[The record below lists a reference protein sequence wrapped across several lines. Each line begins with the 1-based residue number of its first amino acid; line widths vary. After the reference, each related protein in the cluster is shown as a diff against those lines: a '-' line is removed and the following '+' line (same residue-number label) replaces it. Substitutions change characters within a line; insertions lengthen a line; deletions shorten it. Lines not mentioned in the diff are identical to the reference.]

1 MGWFGIT
8 TSKDSRE
15 SAYNGGEKH
24 FRDVLENQVNDDN
37 WMYVMDPRVD
47 FNTGSTLFVRQGEIA
62 ILENNA
68 ELSSVFEPS
77 RYTLTT
83 ENYPIISRF
92 RNMLTG
98 GISAYSCRIHYFR
111 TGISKS
117 IFWGVGDIRIYDS
130 QNRYAKLGAA
140 GTYRY
145 KIDNPGVFIKNV
157 VCRNEFVNQE
167 KVLEYLETQI
177 ASIAKQHLSNYL
189 KQHRDSLLEAVNE
202 VIDIA
207 NYISPNLEDALD
219 EFGLSLNNFVVEA
232 VNFTNSYE
240 EEYDKTSQSYFER
253 ERGLIAEDEQK
264 IRRIISAQGDL
275 GVMETLGDNWGRQQ
289 AADILK
295 NISLNPGAG
304 GVAAAGAGLGMGMG
318 AGNVISSMASQVFA
332 PFNTQQP
339 QTPVQTNAPSRF
351 QQARNIQEKPV
362 APPPPPMNSNKFYVY
377 LNSQVCGPFDMQAI
391 EQHVKNGIINPQTQV
406 CLEGKAEWQLAA
418 VTEISKLFNQNVG
431 SMPPPPP
438 MNPNSNF

>member
-167 KVLEYLETQI
+167 KVL
-177 ASIAKQHLSNYL
+177 
-189 KQHRDSLLEAVNE
+189 
-202 VIDIA
+202 
-207 NYISPNLEDALD
+207 
-219 EFGLSLNNFVVEA
+219 
-232 VNFTNSYE
+232 
-240 EEYDKTSQSYFER
+240 
-253 ERGLIAEDEQK
+253 
-264 IRRIISAQGDL
+264 
-275 GVMETLGDNWGRQQ
+275 
-289 AADILK
+289 
-295 NISLNPGAG
+295 
-304 GVAAAGAGLGMGMG
+304 
-318 AGNVISSMASQVFA
+318 
-332 PFNTQQP
+332 
-339 QTPVQTNAPSRF
+339 
-351 QQARNIQEKPV
+351 
-362 APPPPPMNSNKFYVY
+362 
-377 LNSQVCGPFDMQAI
+377 
-391 EQHVKNGIINPQTQV
+391 
-406 CLEGKAEWQLAA
+406 
-418 VTEISKLFNQNVG
+418 
-431 SMPPPPP
+431 
-438 MNPNSNF
+438 